1 MWLFLVRRTLW
12 AIVLVFAVTIITY
25 AIFFLIPGD
34 PASLAAGRGASQ
46 RSIAMVRHL
55 LHFDEPV
62 WKQYGRFVWGL
73 FRHGSLGYSYV
84 NREEVRRIVTESLP
98 VTASLIVGGVLIML
112 AVAVPVGILSATR
125 PRSALDRVTM
135 VFVLMGISTQP
146 VWLGLVLSYI
156 FGYRLQITPIAGYCN
171 AIAGPYDQCGG
182 AISWASH
189 LLLPWITFSV
199 LFAAL
204 YVRMIRA
211 QLLEA
216 MNEDYV
222 RTARAKGLSERRV
235 VVRHAMRNSMLP
247 VVTIL
252 GMDLGL
258 AFGTAVFIEQ
268 TFSLPGIGR
277 SLLQASNQ
285 LDLPV
290 VVGIVVA
297 VALIVVAL
305 NLVVDVLYGF
315 LDPRIRLTDA
325 VRLG

>member
-1 MWLFLVRRTLW
+1 MWLFLVRRLLW
-12 AIVLVFAVTIITY
+12 AIVLVFAVTVITY
-25 AIFFLIPGD
+25 AIFFLMPSD
-34 PASLAAGRGASQ
+34 PAALAAGRGASPQ
-46 RSIAMVRHL
+46 AIAMVRKL

-62 WKQYGRFVWGL
+62 WQQYLRFVWNL

-84 NREEVRRIVTESLP
+84 SREDVTRKVSEDLP
-98 VTASLIVGGVLIML
+98 VTASLITGGALLVLTLAIPIGVLS
-112 AVAVPVGILSATR
+112 AVR
-125 PRSALDRVTM
+125 PRSILDRISM
-135 VFVLMGISTQP
+135 IFVLFGISTQP
-146 VWLGLVLSYI
+146 VWLGLVLSYL
-156 FGYRLQITPIAGYCN
+156 FGYKLRLTPIAGYCN
-171 AIAGPYDQCGG
+171 AIAGPYDPCGG
-182 AISWASH
+182 ALSWASH
-189 LLLPWITFSV
+189 LILPWITFSF
-199 LFAAL
+199 LFCAL

-235 VVRHAMRNSMLP
+235 VIRHALRNSLLP

-277 SLLQASNQ
+277 DLLLASNQ

-290 VVGIVVA
+290 IVGIVMA
-297 VALIVVAL
+297 VALIVIAL

>member
-1 MWLFLVRRTLW
+1 MWLFLLRRVSW
-12 AIVLVFAVTIITY
+12 AIVLVFAVTVITY
-25 AIFFLIPGD
+25 AIFFLMPSD
-34 PASLAAGRGASQ
+34 PAALAAGRGASPQ
-46 RSIAMVRHL
+46 AIAMVRKL

-62 WKQYGRFVWGL
+62 YEQYWRFVWNL
-73 FRHGSLGYSYV
+73 FAHGSLGYSYV
-84 NREEVRRIVTESLP
+84 NREQVRRLVDESLP
-98 VTASLIVGGVLIML
+98 VTASLIVGGALLML
-112 AVAVPVGILSATR
+112 VVSVPVGILSAVR
-125 PRSALDRVTM
+125 PRSRLDRISM
-135 VFVLMGISTQP
+135 IFVLFGISTHP

-156 FGYRLQITPIAGYCN
+156 FGYKLGITPIAGYCN
-171 AIAGPYDQCGG
+171 AIAGPFDQCGG
-182 AISWASH
+182 AVSWAYH

-211 QLLEA
+211 QLMEA
-216 MNEDYV
+216 MEEDYV

-235 VVRHAMRNSMLP
+235 VMAHALRNSILP

-277 SLLQASNQ
+277 SLLLASNQ

-290 VVGIVVA
+290 IVGIVMV
-297 VALIVVAL
+297 VALIVIGL
-305 NLVVDVLYGF
+305 NLLVDVVYGF
-315 LDPRIRLTDA
+315 LDPRIRLTDP